1 MKTNIK
7 LLVGLLVTAIIFY
20 FSNILGSRI
29 NIKSDFIPSS
39 FVIHT
44 LILLLSLLSIGVLRK
59 EVQYRISLPKLSRIF
74 RPVLFGFLGFF
85 LVNFLFG
92 IITMT
97 ASGDAAESHPALQR
111 MDTLQVFVFVF
122 IYASIAEELLF
133 RGLLMNLLKPLKNK
147 GIRVFKIKIS
157 LPVIIAAVLFGLGH
171 LVLIQTGAGTLFL
184 VRVVTAT
191 TVLGLVAGYYQEKYN
206 NNAYA
211 IIAHMGGNLLAVIP
225 AIISSFFT

>member
-29 NIKSDFIPSS
+29 NIKSDFIPNS
-39 FVIHT
+39 FMTHT
-44 LILLLSLLSIGVLRK
+44 LMLILSLITIGVLRK
-59 EVQYRISLPKLSRIF
+59 EVQYRISWPKLSRIF

-92 IITMT
+92 IITMM

-111 MDTLQVFVFVF
+111 MDALQVFVFVF

-133 RGLLMNLLKPLKNK
+133 RGLLMNLLKPLKK
-147 GIRVFKIKIS
+147 RGIKLFKRKIS

-171 LVLIQTGAGTLFL
+171 LVLIQSGAGTLFL